1 MSYVDLKHLLA
12 GLALDALARPEQ
24 AGWAAVA
31 AACAGGL
38 DPAEPSA
45 PWGTIRRDATALAA
59 PFGWKIDERDL
70 GYLVDRGL
78 LLRHGDSVAVPRRF
92 VVHLAYFKQQAPRLL
107 GVLEELRSPGSP
119 AVGED
124 IRRGA
129 ALLNGR
135 LYFECHEYLE
145 GVWKATSGREK
156 AFFHGIVQVAA
167 AFYHFE
173 KSNWHGARTL
183 LRKGQQKLS
192 QYPGSFLGVDLERFR
207 RVLEPWARYFADPGE
222 GARPKD
228 DPRLNFVR
236 PQKRQEA
243 PRG

>member
-12 GLALDALARPEQ
+12 GLALDALRRPDR

-31 AACAGGL
+31 AACAGRL

-45 PWGTIRRDATALAA
+45 PWATIRREATALAA
-59 PFGWKIDERDL
+59 PFGWKIDERTL
-70 GYLVDRGL
+70 GHLIDRGL
-78 LLRHGDSVAVPRRF
+78 LLRDGDSIAVPRKF
-92 VVHLAYFKQQAPRLL
+92 VAHLAYFKRQARRLL
-107 GVLEELRSPGSP
+107 GVLSELRSSGSP

-135 LYFECHEYLE
+135 LFFECHEYLE
-145 GVWKATSGREK
+145 DVWQATSGPEK

-183 LRKGQQKLS
+183 LQKGQQKLS
-192 QYPGSFLGVDLERFR
+192 QYPDSFLGVDMERFR
-207 RVLEPWARYFADPGE
+207 RVLEPWAEYFADSGE

-228 DPRLNFVR
+228 YPHLNSVR